1 MRLRPAVRGGVET
14 RGSPAASFFARVRV
28 DFYFVDSR
36 LMFSF
41 FSVLLPIQDQIR
53 TVLAIR
59 VRVRRTESL
68 LLFSF
73 SIHDRFL
80 FLFLCFF

>member
-1 MRLRPAVRGGVET
+1 VRGGVET
-14 RGSPAASFFARVRV
+14 QGSPVASFFARVRV

-36 LMFSF
+36 SMFSF

-59 VRVRRTESL
+59 VKVRQTESL
-68 LLFSF
+68 MFFSF

-80 FLFLCFF
+80 FLFLRFF